1 MADTPATQLLLYHRL
16 LDGEIGQALA
26 AYLAEPDAVHHV
38 RLARRLW
45 DDAIS
50 LRAYLIDGIRYDE
63 NAFSRAA
70 EAGTLSPE
78 LVAAV
83 RADLRN
89 LSSIARLLPAGGPPV
104 PPFRP
109 ATDGLA
115 AQFAGTDAW
124 DELTEPLAGDIRAH
138 GAGQMGRY
146 GAFRWA
152 DGRLI
157 GIADPD
163 PVRLEELVGNADAKA
178 TLTRN
183 TEQLLQGLPANN
195 LLLYGDR
202 GTGKSSTVK
211 ALLQR
216 YRADG
221 LRLLEVGRGDI
232 GNLAAVMRAVRDKA
246 QRFIIFLDDLSFED
260 AEVAYKSFKATL
272 EGSLER
278 RPQNV
283 AVYATSNRKHLI
295 REQARHVGG
304 GDELHPRDTVEETA
318 SLSDRFGMTVIFSSP
333 DQVQYLAIVEQM
345 AAQRQIPVPGEEL
358 RRLALQWTMWHN
370 GRSGRTARQFIDDL
384 SGKLG
389 IR

>member
-1 MADTPATQLLLYHRL
+1 MPPFQPA
-16 LDGEIGQALA
+16 
-26 AYLAEPDAVHHV
+26 P
-38 RLARRLW
+38 
-45 DDAIS
+45 
-50 LRAYLIDGIRYDE
+50 
-63 NAFSRAA
+63 
-70 EAGTLSPE
+70 AG
-78 LVAAV
+78 VAV
-83 RADLRN
+83 R
-89 LSSIARLLPAGGPPV
+89 
-104 PPFRP
+104 
-109 ATDGLA
+109 
-115 AQFAGTDAW
+115 FAETDAW
-124 DELTEPLAGDIRAH
+124 DELAEPLAADIRAH
-138 GAGQMGRY
+138 GAGPMGRY

-152 DGRLI
+152 DGQLI

-163 PVRLEELVGNADAKA
+163 PVRLEELVGNEDAKA
-178 TLTRN
+178 TITRN

-221 LRLLEVGRGDI
+221 LRLVEVARGDI
-232 GNLAAVMRAVRDKA
+232 GNLAAVMRAVRDQA

-278 RPQNV
+278 RPTNV

-295 REQARHVGG
+295 RERARHVGG

-318 SLSDRFGMTVIFSSP
+318 SLSDRFGMTVIFTSP
-333 DQVQYLAIVEQM
+333 DQAQYLAIVAQIASQRRIQM
-345 AAQRQIPVPGEEL
+345 PAEEL